1 MTMKTLRRF
10 IATNEILMTATV
22 TARVVG
28 NVEGPDDSSPTDFS
42 FITFHEFLF
51 DEFLS
56 VFSNDILSWQ
66 LSEEVRCPILLQSGG
81 SVCMHRM

>member
-42 FITFHEFLF
+42 FITFHEFLLYF
-51 DEFLS
+51 DEFLFDEFHFMS
-56 VFSNDILSWQ
+56 SPGFFL
-66 LSEEVRCPILLQSGG
+66 
-81 SVCMHRM
+81 